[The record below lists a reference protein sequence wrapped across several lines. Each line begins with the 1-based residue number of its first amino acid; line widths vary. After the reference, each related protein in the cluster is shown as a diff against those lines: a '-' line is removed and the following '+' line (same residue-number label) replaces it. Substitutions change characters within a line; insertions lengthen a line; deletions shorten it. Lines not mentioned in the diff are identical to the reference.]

1 MPSWRWYTKDWV
13 PWENMKSFIVHPHLY
28 LWLKSTQLRVRLTE
42 CRIKGP
48 VWVEIEAIRKLIVRM
63 KSFKLTKNIE
73 IDHPLTTINPS
84 KYSIKHLTFL
94 KIKKQIHKKKEDPY
108 LHKETARKMISL
120 QKLIVRRRFT
130 SNGHSM

>member
-1 MPSWRWYTKDWV
+1 
-13 PWENMKSFIVHPHLY
+13 
-28 LWLKSTQLRVRLTE
+28 
-42 CRIKGP
+42 
-48 VWVEIEAIRKLIVRM
+48 M

-73 IDHPLTTINPS
+73 IDHPLTTINRL

-120 QKLIVRRRFT
+120 PKLIVRVRYT
-130 SNGHSM
+130 SNGHSMLIIPMLQKRPSK